1 MNDYDSFVC
10 VLVAM
15 NPDNTDN
22 APNFISFNPLISIML
37 YLNNGLKIFLQA
49 GSVSSIH
56 SYYFLTA
63 VA

>member
-22 APNFISFNPLISIML
+22 GCCTGTWNCWKYFGNTFGSSAASGGL
-37 YLNNGLKIFLQA
+37 YTNRAAAAQD
-49 GSVSSIH
+49 
-56 SYYFLTA
+56 
-63 VA
+63 